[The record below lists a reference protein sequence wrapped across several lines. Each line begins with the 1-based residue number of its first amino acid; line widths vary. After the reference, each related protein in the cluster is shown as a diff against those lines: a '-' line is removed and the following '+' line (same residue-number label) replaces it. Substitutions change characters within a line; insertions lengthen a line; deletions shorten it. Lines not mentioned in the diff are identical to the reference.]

1 MGRIMKRERDQE
13 DANIRRRSAA
23 LTALACL
30 MLGILAVWWVVKRG
44 VTPPE
49 DEPQYVVAGRIDFGN
64 LQEGSMKINN
74 QKPPTE
80 KPKHAEPQAAQTPPV
95 KKSPPKAE
103 KVITQK
109 AESKV
114 KAPEKSAPKTEP
126 KPAPKTPEKTVEK
139 AAEGGGGANHGNSSN
154 KTGDRGTPKAPF
166 VDPQGLFTFGA
177 GEGEG
182 LNGRELLSY
191 TRPKYDAQEE
201 GKLTF
206 QITIAPDGRVVAVK
220 AVNYGGQRNLKEA
233 TEAAL
238 RKWRFSPVETKQN
251 QTVKVTFTFKLK

>member
-1 MGRIMKRERDQE
+1 MKKERERE
-13 DANIRRRSAA
+13 EENIKKRSAA

-49 DEPQYVVAGRIDFGN
+49 DEPQYVVQGRIDFGN

-80 KPKHAEPQAAQTPPV
+80 KPKEAEPVPV
-95 KKSPPKAE
+95 KAPVVKKTPPKAE
-103 KVITQK
+103 KVVTQK
-109 AESKV
+109 QESKV
-114 KAPEKSAPKTEP
+114 KAAEKPVPKADP
-126 KPAPKTPEKTVEK
+126 KPAPKTPEKAAEK
-139 AAEGGGGANHGNSSN
+139 PSEGGGGANHGNANN
-154 KTGDRGTPKAPF
+154 KTGDRGTPKANF
-166 VDPQGLFTFGA
+166 VDPQGLFSFGA

-191 TRPKYDAQEE
+191 ARPKYDAQEE

-238 RKWRFSPVETKQN
+238 RKWKFSPVETKQN